1 MQTSGCRGR
10 RQGSSVLLQ
19 TNTYKME
26 TYTITKEEY
35 NQLLTIKTNA
45 RLLALTMN
53 SEYKKIVNDLCEDYN
68 TKKEIEYNK
77 VIARTK
83 EILNNDNNENR
94 H

>member
-1 MQTSGCRGR
+1 
-10 RQGSSVLLQ
+10 
-19 TNTYKME
+19 ME

-68 TKKEIEYNK
+68 TYSEIEYNK
-77 VIARTK
+77 VMARTK
-83 EILNNDNNENR
+83 EILNKYKNEDR

>member
-1 MQTSGCRGR
+1 MRINYNIYYICTQ
-10 RQGSSVLLQ
+10 Q
-19 TNTYKME
+19 TNTYNME

-53 SEYKKIVNDLCEDYN
+53 SEYRKIVNDLCEDYN

-77 VIARTK
+77 VMALTK
-83 EILNNDNNENR
+83 EILNNENR

>member
-1 MQTSGCRGR
+1 MRINYNIYYICTQ
-10 RQGSSVLLQ
+10 Q

-53 SEYKKIVNDLCEDYN
+53 SEYKNIVNDLCEDYN

-77 VIARTK
+77 IMARTK

>member
-1 MQTSGCRGR
+1 LRINYNIYYICTQ
-10 RQGSSVLLQ
+10 Q

-35 NQLLTIKTNA
+35 NKLLTIKTNA

-68 TKKEIEYNK
+68 TYAEIEYNK
-77 VIARTK
+77 VMAITK
-83 EILNNDNNENR
+83 EILNNENR

>member
-1 MQTSGCRGR
+1 
-10 RQGSSVLLQ
+10 
-19 TNTYKME
+19 ME

-35 NQLLTIKTNA
+35 NKLLTIKTNA

-68 TKKEIEYNK
+68 TYSEIEYNR
-77 VIARTK
+77 VMARTK

>member
-1 MQTSGCRGR
+1 MVYVYNICYICTQ
-10 RQGSSVLLQ
+10 Q
-19 TNTYKME
+19 TNTFEME

-35 NQLLTIKTNA
+35 NKLLTIKTNA

-68 TKKEIEYNK
+68 TYQEIEYNK
-77 VIARTK
+77 VMARTK

>member
-1 MQTSGCRGR
+1 MRINYNKRYICTQ
-10 RQGSSVLLQ
+10 Q

-77 VIARTK
+77 VMARTK
-83 EILNNDNNENR
+83 EILNKYNNENR

>member
-1 MQTSGCRGR
+1 MRINYNIYYICTQQTK
-10 RQGSSVLLQ
+10 
-19 TNTYKME
+19 TYKME

-53 SEYKKIVNDLCEDYN
+53 SEYRKIVNDLCEDYN

-77 VIARTK
+77 IMARTK